1 MKFIVFDIETN
12 GLLDSVSKVHCFSY
26 KKDGVISS
34 LSSIEDIK
42 QFVEANKDYYF
53 VGHNIVLYDLKVL
66 KKFGI
71 KIEKVIDTLW
81 LAYYLYPKRD
91 KYGLEAFGKDF
102 KVLKKEIK
110 DWNNLSLKEYIERC
124 EIDVKI
130 NDILFFH
137 QLELLNKI
145 YEGNYLGFLRYL
157 MFKVDCISTQEDFP
171 LFVDEKYLSI
181 EIEKLEDLLNEKK
194 DALESELPKILKTK
208 KKVVKNAFLIEG
220 TFPQE
225 YVSQETDSFK
235 FSEYIQMGFKP
246 IERAEIEVFDK
257 WVNPNANSV
266 QQIKDYL
273 FSIGW
278 QPIHF
283 KKTISKEGEHKKVPQ
298 INSEFVEGEVC
309 QSIKDL
315 FPKAPFLE
323 NLNEMGILKHRI
335 GLLKG
340 IEKNK
345 NGREIKASAAGLTN
359 TLRLKH
365 VNVVNLP
372 KPIKKYGSICRGVF
386 VAPSPDYLI
395 CGADL
400 SQLEDNTKRHF
411 IYPLDPEYVKAQ
423 MSEGYDAHLEI
434 AKLAGLLTEEQVEEH
449 KTKKVD
455 HSEKRS
461 IAKNV
466 NFSATYG
473 IGAKGLASNLKVDEK
488 FAKSLLKTYWD
499 RNWSI
504 KDFAASLEVKE
515 IDGQKWL
522 KSPLSGF
529 WLSLRAEKDRFST
542 CNQNAGVYVFDL
554 WIAFLRSR
562 GIIVRFQMHDEV
574 LFILK
579 KEDKDIVKEKV
590 LASIEDVNKKL
601 NLNIKISCDIKF
613 GENYSQVH

>member
-1 MKFIVFDIETN
+1 
-12 GLLDSVSKVHCFSY
+12 
-26 KKDGVISS
+26 
-34 LSSIEDIK
+34 
-42 QFVEANKDYYF
+42 
-53 VGHNIVLYDLKVL
+53 
-66 KKFGI
+66 
-71 KIEKVIDTLW
+71 
-81 LAYYLYPKRD
+81 
-91 KYGLEAFGKDF
+91 
-102 KVLKKEIK
+102 
-110 DWNNLSLKEYIERC
+110 
-124 EIDVKI
+124 
-130 NDILFFH
+130 
-137 QLELLNKI
+137 
-145 YEGNYLGFLRYL
+145 
-157 MFKVDCISTQEDFP
+157 
-171 LFVDEKYLSI
+171 
-181 EIEKLEDLLNEKK
+181 
-194 DALESELPKILKTK
+194 
-208 KKVVKNAFLIEG
+208 
-220 TFPQE
+220 
-225 YVSQETDSFK
+225 
-235 FSEYIQMGFKP
+235 MGFKP

-257 WVNPNANSV
+257 WLEPNANSV

-273 FSIGW
+273 YSIGW

-283 KKTISKEGEHKKVPQ
+283 KKTISKEGEIKKVPQ

-309 QSIKDL
+309 ESVKNL
-315 FPKAPFLE
+315 FRKAPFLE

-340 IEKNK
+340 IKKNSVE
-345 NGREIKASAAGLTN
+345 NTIKATANGLAN

-365 VNVVNLP
+365 LNVVNLP
-372 KPIKKYGSICRGVF
+372 KPVKKYGDICRSIF
-386 VAPSPDYLI
+386 IAPSEDYLI

-449 KTKKVD
+449 KSKKVD

-461 IAKNV
+461 LAKNV

-473 IGAKGLASNLKVDEK
+473 IGAKGLASNLKVTEK
-488 FAKSLLKTYWD
+488 FAKNLLKTYWD

-504 KDFAASLEVKE
+504 KDFASSLEVKE
-515 IDGQKWL
+515 IDNQKWL

-554 WIAFLRSR
+554 WLAYLRQN

-574 LFILK
+574 MFILK
-579 KEDKDIVKEKV
+579 KKDSQNIKEKV
-590 LASIEDVNKKL
+590 LDAIDKVNKKL

-613 GENYSQVH
+613 GDNYSKVH